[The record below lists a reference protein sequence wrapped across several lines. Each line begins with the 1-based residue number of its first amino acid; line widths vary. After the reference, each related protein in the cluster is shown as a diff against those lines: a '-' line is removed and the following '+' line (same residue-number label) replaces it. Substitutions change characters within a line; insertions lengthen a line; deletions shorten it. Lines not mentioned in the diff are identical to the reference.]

1 MSMSLYDKD
10 YYNGNYRIKIAAY
23 YLKNWENYRMQ
34 FHSHDRVEIMYVT
47 KGRCTID
54 VKQDK
59 FKLVSGDMIL
69 VDANVA
75 HRIIMEEGE
84 QCRMLN
90 IEFHFE
96 HDDTLPS
103 IGMMVG
109 KKFLTTKLFS
119 EAREYIIFKDG
130 SDMYTYLN
138 LIVGELSGDA
148 SDAVIQLQ
156 AAQILIKLAGMYETL
171 HSSKRVKT
179 VVYVNRALN
188 YINTHYHENIQAH
201 DIAQHAGVNKN
212 YLQRRFKESTG
223 KTMSEYLSEKRMEKA
238 KQLLEKTDIPIID
251 LCLYVG
257 INSRQYFTAVFT
269 KRMGMSPQKYR
280 QSFINSSWE

>member
-1 MSMSLYDKD
+1 MGTSLYDKK
-10 YYNGNYRIKIAAY
+10 YYSGNYRINIAAY

-34 FHSHDRVEIMYVT
+34 FHKHDMVEIMYVI
-47 KGRCTID
+47 KGKCTID

-59 FKLVSGDMIL
+59 FMLVSGDMIL

-75 HRIIMEEGE
+75 HRIIMGEGE

-90 IEFHFE
+90 IEFNFE
-96 HDDTLPS
+96 RDDTMPS
-103 IGMMVG
+103 IGMLVG
-109 KKFLTTKLFS
+109 RGFLETKLFGK
-119 EAREYIIFKDG
+119 AQEYIIFKDG

-156 AAQILIKLAGMYETL
+156 AAQILIKLSEMYVAM

-188 YINTHYHENIQAH
+188 FINTHYHENIHAI
-201 DIAQHAGVNKN
+201 DIARHAGVNKN

-238 KQLLEKTDIPIID
+238 KQLLEKTDIPIVD

-269 KRMGMSPQKYR
+269 KQIGMSPQKYR